1 MPSFDEV
8 LIGLGKISEWVK
20 TWGGPLAAI
29 GSVSMALIQV
39 AKNTLP
45 WRSDFQR
52 KTLQAWLA
60 RRNEKSSKEAEADL
74 IRLTT
79 AGDDDAFYDS
89 DIEDICSRIKSTIAV
104 VLDYPYFHQPLLRC
118 LASQA
123 SEDDIESILH
133 PPPPDAFQIQVKD
146 ANDKEKESIRN
157 YASAKT
163 RIGLEVR
170 SAIDAIQVHISFR
183 WKRRLQRL
191 SVILSSILGIVAL
204 LVAKPTRYSIGAMLI
219 VGLLAGFLAPVA
231 RDLVA
236 AVEKWRS

>member
-1 MPSFDEV
+1 MPGFDDV
-8 LIGLGKISEWVK
+8 LTGLGKISEWVK
-20 TWGGPLAAI
+20 TWGVPLAAI

-52 KTLQAWLA
+52 KTLRAWLKG
-60 RRNEKSSKEAEADL
+60 RNEESSDSAEADL
-74 IRLTT
+74 IQLTT
-79 AGDDDAFYDS
+79 AGDGDAFYNS

-104 VLDYPYFHQPLLRC
+104 VLDYPDLHRPLLRC

-123 SEDDIESILH
+123 SKQDIESILR
-133 PPPPDAFQIQVKD
+133 PPPADVFQIHVKD
-146 ANDKEKESIRN
+146 ANDKQKEIIRN

-163 RIGLEVR
+163 RVGLEVR
-170 SAIDAIQVHISFR
+170 SAVDAIQVHISFR
-183 WKRRLQRL
+183 WKRLLQRL
-191 SVILSSILGIVAL
+191 SVVLSSILGIVAL
-204 LVAKPTRYSIGAMLI
+204 LVAKPTKYSIGAMLI